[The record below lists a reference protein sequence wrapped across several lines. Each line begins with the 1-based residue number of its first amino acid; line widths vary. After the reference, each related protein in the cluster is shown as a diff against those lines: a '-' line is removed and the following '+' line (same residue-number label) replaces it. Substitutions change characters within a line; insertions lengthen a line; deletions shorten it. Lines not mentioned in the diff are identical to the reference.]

1 MIIEIF
7 EEKKPLIRNMEN
19 KLSVVFETEMTKMF
33 HIALRSANTN
43 NKRSSVVG
51 KRTAN
56 VMYRYAFCNTTA
68 YHSTEKIVKKK
79 IKQNSQNNTKYIYFF
94 NDHNIIT
101 LRTI

>member
-7 EEKKPLIRNMEN
+7 RGKKPSIRNMGN

-33 HIALRSANTN
+33 DIARRSANS

-56 VMYRYAFCNTTA
+56 VMYWYAFRNTTA

-79 IKQNSQNNTKYIYFF
+79 IKQNSQNNSKYIYFF
-94 NDHNIIT
+94 NGHNIIT
-101 LRTI
+101 LRII